1 MKRFLVVGDVN
12 VDIIV
17 SGIDGLPTP
26 GQERTCER
34 ITLVPGGS
42 SANCASSLAGLG
54 AAVDLWG
61 KVGGDALGAFAAS
74 ELAQRGI
81 GVSHLIQDPT
91 IHTGACVA
99 LSYPSDRALVTYMG
113 SITALR
119 LEDIPL
125 DQLGQYDHLHSGSI
139 FIQHGLRPGFAG
151 LFRAAKEAGLST
163 SLDCGWD
170 PADRW
175 EANLADLLPHVDY
188 FMPNEVEALHLT
200 GARSAEAAAAALSRL
215 GKTIV
220 IKRGENGALAQA
232 GSEVWQAP
240 AFQIETV
247 ETTGAGDCFN
257 AGLIYALVARARAL
271 PEALRFANGCGAIG
285 ASTPGATSTSPS
297 AAEVERFIA
306 GQPGAAT

>member
-17 SGIDGLPTP
+17 SGMDELPTP

-34 ITLVPGGS
+34 ITLIPGGS
-42 SANCASSLAGLG
+42 STNCASSLAGLG

-61 KVGGDALGAFAAS
+61 KVGDDALGAFAVR

-81 GVSHLIQDPT
+81 GVNRLIQDPA
-91 IHTGACVA
+91 ISTGACVA
-99 LSYPSDRALVTYMG
+99 LSYPSDRALISYIG
-113 SITALR
+113 SVAALR

-125 DQLGQYDHLHSGSI
+125 DQIGQYDHLHSGSI
-139 FIQHGLRPGFAG
+139 FIQHGLRAGLAG

-175 EANLADLLPHVDY
+175 DANLTDLLPHIDY
-188 FMPNEVEALHLT
+188 FVPNEVEALHLT
-200 GARSAEAAAAALSRL
+200 GTRSAEEAAAALSQL

-220 IKRGENGALAQA
+220 VKRGENGALARI
-232 GSEVWQAP
+232 GGEVWQAP

-257 AGLIYALVARARAL
+257 AGLIYALIEQGRAL

-285 ASTPGATSTSPS
+285 ASTPGATSASPT
-297 AAEVERFIA
+297 AEEVEQFIA
-306 GQPGAAT
+306 RQPGATA